1 MYALV
6 HAGYG
11 NLTPRT
17 VPGKLVTILYA
28 IIGIP
33 LFLLYLTNIGGILAK
48 SFKWTY
54 ARLCKC
60 QICLHYFGRRRR
72 RKRRKHDNADST
84 DLETDDESDDENE
97 EQDLDSVTVP
107 ISLCLTIMVSFIVGG
122 ATLFS
127 EWESWD
133 LLEGSYFCF
142 ISLSTIGFGDY
153 VPGDSIQ
160 SESGEIQLSFIF
172 CSMYLMLGMAL
183 IAMCFNLMQEEVVA
197 SIRAMGKRCG
207 LVKDEEDVDV
217 DDVLA
222 ENEVGY
228 EEDGMEMQEFYERE
242 PTPVDGSEFR
252 RQNDV
257 AMGRAAS
264 ETSGT
269 SRSSSQASGVTM
281 RRRRSEEDD
290 YR

>member
-1 MYALV
+1 MIYVA
-6 HAGYG
+6 AGYG

-60 QICLHYFGRRRR
+60 QICLRYFGRRRR

-84 DLETDDESDDENE
+84 DLETDDDESNIDDDGSDE

-107 ISLCLTIMVSFIVGG
+107 ISLCLAIMVSFIVGG

-153 VPGDSIQ
+153 VPGDSVLISFLNYKSVSVDL
-160 SESGEIQLSFIF
+160 SE
-172 CSMYLMLGMAL
+172 
-183 IAMCFNLMQEEVVA
+183 
-197 SIRAMGKRCG
+197 
-207 LVKDEEDVDV
+207 
-217 DDVLA
+217 
-222 ENEVGY
+222 
-228 EEDGMEMQEFYERE
+228 
-242 PTPVDGSEFR
+242 
-252 RQNDV
+252 
-257 AMGRAAS
+257 
-264 ETSGT
+264 
-269 SRSSSQASGVTM
+269 
-281 RRRRSEEDD
+281 
-290 YR
+290 